1 MSANKLAD
9 KILQFADVT
18 LIYNQIFDCFI
29 AYVVS
34 LIMPFKF
41 KQLLLYF
48 ILFNFIWSISLGA
61 NNGSFSSYF
70 AEIFKNYTSFW
81 LKITTTASLYLYALS
96 GYYFLW
102 YCTKRKKQAVAFFL
116 ILLCIPLVILFRYFL
131 EEMICPVI
139 FGFQNY
145 NPSTTLSYYML
156 DNKYFSI
163 PYTAFGI
170 IYFFVQS
177 NQYKE
182 VEKNELEL
190 QNRQAELEYLKSQ
203 INPHFLFNNLNSIY
217 SLVYHKSDKGLKAIE
232 QLSSLLR
239 YMLYEKNTEVLVT
252 EEVDYLKNF
261 IELQK
266 LRFDYEIPLVVNI
279 DIKNSDKKIAP
290 LLLIPLVE
298 NAFKHGD
305 FKHSEFPFTIELLNF
320 KNELIF
326 TTENKKGQYQ
336 KDTVNGIGITNL
348 KRRLELIYPNR
359 YFFEIEDNKESYKAT
374 LKIKW

>member
-1 MSANKLAD
+1 
-9 KILQFADVT
+9 
-18 LIYNQIFDCFI
+18 
-29 AYVVS
+29 
-34 LIMPFKF
+34 MPFKF

-61 NNGSFSSYF
+61 NNGSISSYF
-70 AEIFKNYTSFW
+70 SDIFKNYTSFW
-81 LKITTTASLYLYALS
+81 LKITTTASLFLYALS

-102 YCTKRKKQAVAFFL
+102 YCTKMKKQALAFFI
-116 ILLCIPLVILFRYFL
+116 ILLCIPLVIFFRYFL
-131 EEMICPVI
+131 EEMICPFI

-170 IYFFVQS
+170 VYYFIQS
-177 NQYKE
+177 NRYKE

-279 DIKNSDKKIAP
+279 ENKNNDKKIAP

-305 FKHSEFPFTIELLNF
+305 FKHPEFPLTIELLNF
-320 KNELIF
+320 KNEFIF

-359 YFFEIEDNKESYKAT
+359 YFFDIEDNKESYKAT

>member
-1 MSANKLAD
+1 LSANKLAD
-9 KILQFADVT
+9 EILQFADVT
-18 LIYNQIFDCFI
+18 IIYNPNSNYFI
-29 AYVVS
+29 SYVVS
-34 LIMPFKF
+34 LLMPFKF

-61 NNGSFSSYF
+61 NNGSFYSYF
-70 AEIFKNYTSFW
+70 AAIFNNYTSFG
-81 LKITTTASLYLYALS
+81 LKITTTISFFLYALS

-139 FGFQNY
+139 LGFQNY
-145 NPSTTLSYYML
+145 NPSTTLSYYLL

-170 IYFFVQS
+170 VYYFLQS
-177 NQYKE
+177 NRYKE
-182 VEKNELEL
+182 VEKSELEL
-190 QNRQAELEYLKSQ
+190 QNREAELEYLKSQ

-217 SLVYHKSDKGLKAIE
+217 SLVYHKSEKALKAIE

-239 YMLYEKNTEVLVT
+239 YMLYEKNIEVLVT
-252 EEVDYLKNF
+252 EEVDYLKSF

-279 DIKNSDKKIAP
+279 DNKNSDKKIAP

-305 FKHSEFPFTIELLNF
+305 FKHPEFPLVIQLLNF
-320 KNELIF
+320 NNELIF

-336 KDTVNGIGITNL
+336 KDKVNGIGITNL

-359 YFFEIEDNKESYKAT
+359 YLFDIEDNKKSYKAT

>member
-1 MSANKLAD
+1 LSANKLAD
-9 KILQFADVT
+9 EILQFADVT
-18 LIYNQIFDCFI
+18 IIYKSISNYFI
-29 AYVVS
+29 SYVVS
-34 LIMPFKF
+34 LLMPFKF

-61 NNGSFSSYF
+61 NSGSFYSYF
-70 AEIFKNYTSFW
+70 AGIFKNFTSFG
-81 LKITTTASLYLYALS
+81 LKITTTVSFFLYVLS
-96 GYYFLW
+96 AYYFLW
-102 YCTKRKKQAVAFFL
+102 FFTKRKKQVAAFFL

-131 EEMICPVI
+131 EEMICPFI

-145 NPSTTLSYYML
+145 NPATTLSYYLL

-170 IYFFVQS
+170 VYYFLQS
-177 NQYKE
+177 NRYKE
-182 VEKNELEL
+182 VEKSELEM
-190 QNRQAELEYLKSQ
+190 QNRQAELEHLKSQ

-217 SLVYHKSDKGLKAIE
+217 SLIYHKSDKALKAVE

-239 YMLYEKNTEVLVT
+239 YMLYEKNTEVLLT

-279 DIKNSDKKIAP
+279 DNENRNKKIAP

-305 FKHSEFPFTIELLNF
+305 FKHPEFPLIIELLIFN
-320 KNELIF
+320 NELGFIV
-326 TTENKKGQYQ
+326 ENKKGQYQ
-336 KDTVNGIGITNL
+336 KDKVSGIGITNL

-359 YFFEIEDNKESYKAT
+359 YFLDTEENEKSYKAT